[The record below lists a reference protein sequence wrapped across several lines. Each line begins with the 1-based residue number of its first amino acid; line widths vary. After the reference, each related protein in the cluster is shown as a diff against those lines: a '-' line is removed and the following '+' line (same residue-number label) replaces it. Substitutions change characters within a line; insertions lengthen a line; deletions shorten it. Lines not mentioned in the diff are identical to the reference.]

1 MTRSVFPEVLRLY
14 LPRGILFKNREIQST
29 KNKQKNKKNKHKK
42 PTLLQAIPHPHGIP
56 SSSRCVSS
64 KGEVMGRLVISRL
77 PGASHF
83 SAKGEAKT
91 LCSWVEFGS
100 LSSLA
105 ILYIVRV
112 NAVLTIEPN
121 DAAVSPGLK
130 QKHL

>member
-1 MTRSVFPEVLRLY
+1 
-14 LPRGILFKNREIQST
+14 
-29 KNKQKNKKNKHKK
+29 
-42 PTLLQAIPHPHGIP
+42 
-56 SSSRCVSS
+56 
-64 KGEVMGRLVISRL
+64 MGRLVISRL

-83 SAKGEAKT
+83 SAKGEAKKQIEFV
-91 LCSWVEFGS
+91 SIWVEFGS

-112 NAVLTIEPN
+112 NVLTIEPN